1 MKKKRIIIISAVTV
15 VIAVIIVVAMKYRK
29 NHRRIIDNN
38 KLGNVWVAQFYK
50 FDTDDLL
57 DEKHDME
64 EFMIVKV
71 PIYLRLSV
79 PKIQNLIIR
88 PVQNMDR
95 WKRYS
100 RAMGNSKRAIIL

>member
-1 MKKKRIIIISAVTV
+1 MIIYVYEDVFIYTAN
-15 VIAVIIVVAMKYRK
+15 RK
-29 NHRRIIDNN
+29 NI
-38 KLGNVWVAQFYK
+38 VWG
-50 FDTDDLL
+50 DILL
-57 DEKHDME
+57 I
-64 EFMIVKV
+64 MIVKV